1 MIYMKKIETIGDRVK
16 KERDKLGL
24 TQGELAAKISKDLSF
39 QNIGN
44 LEQGKIK
51 RAPMYVDRL
60 AAVLGVTVDYLMR
73 GNSQQYQN
81 NEQIHELL
89 ATDRPTDIDFSRSVW
104 IISTPAGEQPIL
116 SADEILHGKII
127 KKFDS

>member
-1 MIYMKKIETIGDRVK
+1 MKKIETIGDRVK
-16 KERDKLGL
+16 KERDRLGL
-24 TQGELAAKISKDLSF
+24 TQGELAAKISQDLSF

-51 RAPMYVDRL
+51 RAPMYVDKL
-60 AAVLGVTVDYLMR
+60 ATVLGVTVDYLMR
-73 GNSQQYQN
+73 GNAHQYQSY
-81 NEQIHELL
+81 EQIHDLL

>member
-1 MIYMKKIETIGDRVK
+1 MKKIETIGDRVK
-16 KERDKLGL
+16 KERDRLGL

-51 RAPMYVDRL
+51 RAPMYVDKL
-60 AAVLGVTVDYLMR
+60 AAVFGVTVDYLMR
-73 GNSQQYQN
+73 GNAQQYQS
-81 NEQIHELL
+81 NENIHELL
-89 ATDRPTDIDFSRSVW
+89 ATDRPTDIDFSRSIW
-104 IISTPAGEQPIL
+104 IVSTPAGEQPIL

>member
-1 MIYMKKIETIGDRVK
+1 
-16 KERDKLGL
+16 
-24 TQGELAAKISKDLSF
+24 
-39 QNIGN
+39 
-44 LEQGKIK
+44 
-51 RAPMYVDRL
+51 MYVDRL

>member
-1 MIYMKKIETIGDRVK
+1 MKKIEKIGDRVK
-16 KERDKLGL
+16 KERERLGL
-24 TQGELAAKISKDLSF
+24 TQDELAKKVSKDLSF

-51 RAPMYVDRL
+51 RAPMYVDKL
-60 AAVLGVTVDYLMR
+60 ATVLGVTVDYLMQ
-73 GNSQQYQN
+73 GHTQQYQI

-89 ATDRPTDIDFSRSVW
+89 ATDRPTDIDFSRTVW
-104 IISTPAGEQPIL
+104 IVSTPAGEQPIL

>member
-1 MIYMKKIETIGDRVK
+1 MKKIETIGDRVK

-51 RAPMYVDRL
+51 RAPMYVDKL
-60 AAVLGVTVDYLMR
+60 ATVFGVTVDYLMK
-73 GNSQQYQN
+73 GNTQQYQIT
-81 NEQIHELL
+81 EQVHELL
-89 ATDRPTDIDFSRSVW
+89 ATDRPTDIDFTRSVW
-104 IISTPAGEQPIL
+104 IVSTPAGEQPIL

-127 KKFDS
+127 KKFNS